1 MRKPD
6 YISTE
11 QTRYQPTTIEK
22 IESDI
27 GFHVKKK
34 MNVDDMYMD
43 KDSQIR
49 AIEKTFD
56 DAREPIEK
64 HHSKANVFAVEEY
77 RILPDS
83 DMWKYPCAQVI
94 ITIQLNKEH
103 FTSTIFFNIQYL
115 LLLKKSEK
123 QRWGLW
129 VNDFS
134 SENIA
139 LFVRK
144 PLIFPEIKNKPYIL
158 FKLIILYIFCHSFI
172 FLML

>member
-34 MNVDDMYMD
+34 MNADDMYMD

-56 DAREPIEK
+56 DSREPIEK

-77 RILPDS
+77 TILPDS
-83 DMWKYPCAQVI
+83 EMWKYPCAQVHVYSDI
-94 ITIQLNKEH
+94 VVIIKKVFFFFLNITISIN
-103 FTSTIFFNIQYL
+103 
-115 LLLKKSEK
+115 
-123 QRWGLW
+123 
-129 VNDFS
+129 
-134 SENIA
+134 
-139 LFVRK
+139 
-144 PLIFPEIKNKPYIL
+144 
-158 FKLIILYIFCHSFI
+158 
-172 FLML
+172 FL

>member
-77 RILPDS
+77 TILPDS

-94 ITIQLNKEH
+94 NTIQPNLEH
-103 FTSTIFFNIQYL
+103 RKY
-115 LLLKKSEK
+115 LKKIL
-123 QRWGLW
+123 RLL
-129 VNDFS
+129 FS
-134 SENIA
+134 CIFNTYY
-139 LFVRK
+139 FK
-144 PLIFPEIKNKPYIL
+144 PLNIFPLK
-158 FKLIILYIFCHSFI
+158 SFI
-172 FLML
+172 SLEKY

>member
-77 RILPDS
+77 TILPDS

-94 ITIQLNKEH
+94 NTIQLNIEY
-103 FTSTIFFNIQYL
+103 FFPTNFLNIQYL
-115 LLLKKSEK
+115 IKYAEK
-123 QRWGLW
+123 QGCRWM
-129 VNDFS
+129 
-134 SENIA
+134 
-139 LFVRK
+139 
-144 PLIFPEIKNKPYIL
+144 
-158 FKLIILYIFCHSFI
+158 I
-172 FLML
+172 FLQKI